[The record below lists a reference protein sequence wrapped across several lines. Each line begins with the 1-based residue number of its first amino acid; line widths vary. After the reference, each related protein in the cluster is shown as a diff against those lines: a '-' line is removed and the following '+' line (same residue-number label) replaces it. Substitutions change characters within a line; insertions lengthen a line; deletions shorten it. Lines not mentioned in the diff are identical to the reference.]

1 MDRWHRLA
9 RPALA
14 SSLFLGLMAL
24 VPFAQAG
31 DPAPPSGVEV
41 KLVPVK
47 GSDAPKVVA
56 RAVINQPP
64 KKVWAVVSDCAQYKT
79 RMPHIADSKLVK
91 KEGNKVTC
99 QVTVAMPFPFSN
111 LTAVTEAVHEESDK
125 GMSRRWRLVSG
136 DYNFNEGSWEVKPL
150 DEAGTKSLVT
160 YTVHADPKTAVPQW
174 IRESAQKKAL
184 PEMIERVGTEAGKL

>member
-1 MDRWHRLA
+1 
-9 RPALA
+9 
-14 SSLFLGLMAL
+14 MAL

-31 DPAPPSGVEV
+31 DPAPPNGVEV

-64 KKVWAVVSDCAQYKT
+64 KKVWAVVSDCAQYKN

-125 GMSRRWRLVSG
+125 GMSRRWKLVSG

-150 DEAGTKSLVT
+150 DDAGTKSLVT

-184 PEMIERVGTEAGKL
+184 PEMIERVGAEAAKL